1 MKILCCFG
9 KHQYGDPARGLSL
22 EYAAF
27 LPALAR
33 LGHEVRHF
41 DSWDRRGHATLA
53 GLNRALLD
61 AVDDFRPDV
70 LFSVHMEYEL
80 WLETLMAIRA
90 RGDVAMISWAADDS
104 WKFAQVSR
112 FVGTAYHAMAT
123 TYDYRVADYRRAGIG
138 NVFVTQWAAASD
150 TLRPPRPAGECRYR
164 VSFVGA
170 AHGARRAWIAELA
183 SRGIDVACFGHGW
196 PAGSVDAGEIGKVM
210 QDSGISLNFPNSR
223 GRDQIKART
232 FEVPGAGG
240 FLLTGHVDGLDRYY
254 DPGYEIATFRD
265 IAELAGKI
273 HHYIEHPA
281 ERDAIAKAGHERTRN
296 EHTYERRLAPLLDF
310 AVAALRR
317 AKPPLPAPPFD
328 EFARRH
334 RLNLPLKLLRAVL
347 VGIGSTAFG
356 RERGRRAAR
365 RLVFELS
372 WRLAGRR
379 AFTAGGWPGRM
390 FPHE

>member
-1 MKILCCFG
+1 MKVLCCFG
-9 KHQYGDPARGLSL
+9 KHQYGDPTRGLSL

-27 LPALAR
+27 LPALAQ

-41 DSWDRRGHATLA
+41 DSWDRKGYATLA

-61 AVDDFRPDV
+61 AVEDFRPDV
-70 LFSVHMEYEL
+70 LLSVHMEYEI
-80 WLETLMAIRA
+80 WLETLMTIRA

-112 FVGTAYHAMAT
+112 FIGTAYHAMAT
-123 TYDYRVADYRRAGIG
+123 TYDYRVADYRSAGIA
-138 NVFVTQWAAASD
+138 NVIVTQWAAASD
-150 TLRPPRPAGECRYR
+150 TMRPPRPASECRYA

-170 AHGARRAWIAELA
+170 AHGSRRGWIAELA

-196 PAGSVDAGEIGKVM
+196 PAGSVDAGDIGTVM
-210 QDSGISLNFPNSR
+210 RDSVISLNFANSR

-240 FLLTGHVDGLDRYY
+240 FLLTSDVDGLEKYYVPDR
-254 DPGYEIATFRD
+254 EIATFRD
-265 IAELAGKI
+265 IPELAGKI
-273 HHYIEHPA
+273 RYYLDHPA
-281 ERDAIAKAGHERTRN
+281 ERDAIATAGHERTRR
-296 EHTYERRLAPLLDF
+296 EHTYESRLAPLLDF
-310 AVAALRR
+310 AVVALRC
-317 AKPPLPAPPFD
+317 KSPQLQGLPFD
-328 EFARRH
+328 ELARRH
-334 RLNLPLKLLRAVL
+334 RLTLPLKLLRAVL
-347 VGIGSTAFG
+347 VGIGSAIAG
-356 RERGRRAAR
+356 RDRGRRASR
-365 RLVFELS
+365 RLAFEMS